1 MTLHELNYG
10 DQEINTVKIFF
21 ALLNYIGEN
30 TDSFN
35 REDTADDRVV
45 TAGKVKVHMLL
56 KMIGYSN
63 RGKTQIDV
71 LGEKLKELITLY
83 FLEDFQSKESS
94 RESFKIFRKVRY
106 EDSYISFEVFKEY
119 FNIEKLFF
127 PLYKLNQLLKLN
139 SKYSFRL
146 YQIVYSNKASSKWI
160 LHLNVLKKWLGL
172 DAVENK
178 QVKREIVKAVKEI
191 TDKTDIAL
199 ELVEKYKQT
208 TTFDINIKKKSFEY
222 EEIRTIEDAIEVACK
237 NRYIE
242 EKKLKEKNAFK
253 SGIYKAVK
261 RYSEDIVRKTLFEL
275 EKNTNNEI
283 KNTFEAYLMGACKN
297 KKNEIMEKEKKQ
309 EKIIENMKIEK
320 IKQEESE
327 NEAKL
332 NDEKIARYCEKYGK
346 LTSEEQE
353 EITKGAEELY
363 LKKMNVENF
372 TKVTKEIFE
381 RTKKSLIAEVMEK
394 RA

>member
-127 PLYKLNQLLKLN
+127 PLYKLNQLLK
-139 SKYSFRL
+139 F
-146 YQIVYSNKASSKWI
+146 
-160 LHLNVLKKWLGL
+160 HL
-172 DAVENK
+172 A
-178 QVKREIVKAVKEI
+178 
-191 TDKTDIAL
+191 
-199 ELVEKYKQT
+199 
-208 TTFDINIKKKSFEY
+208 
-222 EEIRTIEDAIEVACK
+222 
-237 NRYIE
+237 
-242 EKKLKEKNAFK
+242 
-253 SGIYKAVK
+253 
-261 RYSEDIVRKTLFEL
+261 
-275 EKNTNNEI
+275 
-283 KNTFEAYLMGACKN
+283 
-297 KKNEIMEKEKKQ
+297 
-309 EKIIENMKIEK
+309 
-320 IKQEESE
+320 
-327 NEAKL
+327 
-332 NDEKIARYCEKYGK
+332 
-346 LTSEEQE
+346 
-353 EITKGAEELY
+353 
-363 LKKMNVENF
+363 
-372 TKVTKEIFE
+372 
-381 RTKKSLIAEVMEK
+381 
-394 RA
+394 